1 MCESHPATIACP
13 IIATPIGG
21 LITVFCPD
29 IVDKQFLDPIRKFW
43 HTNLA
48 NVHHNIIVVIV
59 LSSSRKLMD
68 MRITGGRNTC
78 RARR

>member
-21 LITVFCPD
+21 LITIFCPD
-29 IVDKQFLDPIRKFW
+29 KIDKQFLDPIHKFW

-48 NVHHNIIVVIV
+48 NVDHPIIVVIV
-59 LSSSRKLMD
+59 RFSARKLTK
-68 MRITGGRNTC
+68 MRIIGGRNTC
-78 RARR
+78 RARP

>member
-1 MCESHPATIACP
+1 MCESHPVTIACP

-21 LITVFCPD
+21 LVTIFCPD
-29 IVDKQFLDPIRKFW
+29 IIDKQFLDPIHKFW

-48 NVHHNIIVVIV
+48 NVDRPIIVVIV
-59 LSSSRKLMD
+59 RSTRKLTN
-68 MRITGGRNTC
+68 MRIIGGRNTC